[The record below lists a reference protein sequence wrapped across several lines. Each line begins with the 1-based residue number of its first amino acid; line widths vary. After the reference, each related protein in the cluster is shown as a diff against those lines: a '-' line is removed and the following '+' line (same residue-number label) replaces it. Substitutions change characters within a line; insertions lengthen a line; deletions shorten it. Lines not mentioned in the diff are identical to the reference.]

1 MSSPLVFR
9 MALLSVAVLALSAC
23 TNKKDL
29 ARIKALEAEIET
41 IQEENNT
48 AFNEREKEL
57 EQRDE
62 AARSAQGEAMK
73 LTQQLTQERDAA
85 VLELAQLKKV
95 AARAEATRLAAIP
108 KDATSPGHVD
118 YNPGN
123 EPKITQAL
131 ASIAGDVSKGTG
143 FVVASDGKRYIYTA
157 AHILNGNNRLTIT
170 NSAGLKFAK
179 FGNLEVAEG
188 APFVRLELLDAAEAP
203 ALELVTETQP
213 LAGATPITAL
223 GASAASG
230 TVTADRGTVFAQ
242 NDEVISIDP
251 SLMQGKSGGP
261 VIINATGKVVALIV
275 SPTAERT
282 GLWAAPATSD
292 AFPNRACRLNRKL
305 EWKAIAVGAF
315 LGESKKIADYDNIT
329 RVAQAVAK
337 LIPSPS
343 GLGMEIIVAD
353 DRTALA
359 ILTAVAKE
367 LPIAAD
373 IIAMDSQLAGKKG
386 RTSDADIKKR
396 FSSLISSALSQ
407 MQRSSVGFEPAKFTS
422 YHRRFAENSIKWRKE
437 AVERLQSLGGKSE
450 E

>member
-1 MSSPLVFR
+1 

-23 TNKKDL
+23 TNKKDQ

-48 AFNEREKEL
+48 AFNEREKDL
-57 EQRDE
+57 VQRDE
-62 AARSAQGEAMK
+62 AARSAQVEAMK

-85 VLELAQLKKV
+85 VLELAQLKKMT
-95 AARAEATRLAAIP
+95 ARAEATRLAAVP
-108 KDATSPGHVD
+108 KDATTPGHVD

-131 ASIAGDVSKGTG
+131 ASITGDVSKGTG
-143 FVVASDGKRYIYTA
+143 FVVACDGKRYIYTD
-157 AHILNGNNRLTIT
+157 AHTLNGNSRLAIA
-170 NSAGLKFAK
+170 NSAGLKFTK

-203 ALELVTETQP
+203 ALELAAESPALT
-213 LAGATPITAL
+213 GATPITAL
-223 GASAASG
+223 GTSTASG

-242 NDEVISIDP
+242 NDEVINIDP
-251 SLMQGKSGGP
+251 SLMLGKTGGP

-275 SPTAERT
+275 STGAERT

-292 AFPNRACRLNRKL
+292 TFPNRACRLNRKL
-305 EWKAIAVGAF
+305 QWKAIAVGAF

-329 RVAQAVAK
+329 RVAQALAK
-337 LIPSPS
+337 LNPTPS
-343 GLGMEIIVAD
+343 GLGMEIIVAND
-353 DRTALA
+353 QTALA
-359 ILTAVAKE
+359 ILTAMAKD
-367 LPIAAD
+367 LPIATD
-373 IIAMDSQLAGKKG
+373 VIAMDSQLAGKKG

-396 FSSLISSALSQ
+396 FSSLVSSAMSQ
-407 MQRSSVGFEPAKFTS
+407 MQRSSVGFEPAKFSS
-422 YHRRFAENSIKWRKE
+422 YHRRFAENSIKWRKD
-437 AVERLQSLGGKSE
+437 AIERLQSLGGKSE